1 MPSSP
6 QRPQSTGMAG
16 MWDNGS
22 NLYRRLVLTGSALF
36 LVGIVLAVVGAM
48 TSRLPVSW
56 TALAILGVGV
66 LCHLTAQTVR
76 FRDAARNRAAQD
88 ASRGGAGR
96 RGSAGPRR

>member
-22 NLYRRLVLTGSALF
+22 NLYRRLVLTGSGLF
-36 LVGIVLAVVGAM
+36 LVGIVLAVVGAA
-48 TSRLPVSW
+48 TERLPVSW

-76 FRDAARNRAAQD
+76 FRDAGRNRAAHD
-88 ASRGGAGR
+88 AAQGEARHGGAP
-96 RGSAGPRR
+96 GPRR

>member
-1 MPSSP
+1 MPSP
-6 QRPQSTGMAG
+6 QQRPQSTGMAG

-22 NLYRRLVLTGSALF
+22 YLYRRLVLTGSGLF

-56 TALAILGVGV
+56 TALGILGLGV

-76 FRDAARNRAAQD
+76 FRDAARNRAAHD
-88 ASRGGAGR
+88 AAAGR
-96 RGSAGPRR
+96 TRRR